1 MNNGIQCL
9 QHYINRRA
17 HFLWVIKV
25 RESKGMDKIF
35 LIDNLTPLEMREVM
49 ERTFFLSDDALQ
61 QVVFNLS
68 SRIDE
73 IMDSISITDLTDIL

>member
-1 MNNGIQCL
+1 
-9 QHYINRRA
+9 
-17 HFLWVIKV
+17 
-25 RESKGMDKIF
+25 MDKIF